1 MSALFLYR
9 ARLRYSVSIH
19 GISQELPGK
28 IQAQHLPQHTPAFVS
43 FYLLDT
49 KGTKTRCIGTRTAE
63 IPSWNPCTVS
73 TAFIIVLGDFLWES
87 QINITHL
94 LQAAHSP

>member
-28 IQAQHLPQHTPAFVS
+28 IQAQHLPQHTPVFVS

-49 KGTKTRCIGTRTAE
+49 KGTETRCIGTRTAKILE
-63 IPSWNPCTVS
+63 SLYCVHCFHNCVGRLP
-73 TAFIIVLGDFLWES
+73 LG
-87 QINITHL
+87 ITD
-94 LQAAHSP
+94 